1 MRWAWPTTSRH
12 MTSTATARIS
22 RCPAAT
28 IATQTAP
35 PPANAP
41 VAERK
46 SRPPAAAADLPTGPS
61 ATRTFWSP
69 PPTPSPPPTAPAG
82 AGPPPPPGPRLRVVP
97 HADISADGAAAL
109 PVIAPPPRPAD
120 ARLKIVVLGALSAIR
135 GAALL
140 EAGALQAARRQA
152 PVEFHL
158 LGYGYRHLQTQP
170 RARLTVHG
178 AYEDPDLPG
187 LLHWLQPDLVWFP
200 ALWPETYSYTLS
212 AALQAGLPVVAPD
225 LGAFAE
231 RLAGRPWSRAM
242 PRDTTPPHLLPTF
255 LAPRHRPT
263 LAAPP
268 APHPPRQRRLALP
281 PALPARTA
289 RHRRAQPAGA

>member
-1 MRWAWPTTSRH
+1 MRWAWPTTSRR

-41 VAERK
+41 VAGRK
-46 SRPPAAAADLPTGPS
+46 TRPPAAAAALPTGAN
-61 ATRTFWSP
+61 ATGTFWSP
-69 PPTPSPPPTAPAG
+69 RATCWSRATTPPGAWPPSPRA
-82 AGPPPPPGPRLRVVP
+82 PRLRVVP
-97 HADISADGAAAL
+97 HADISADGPAAL
-109 PVIAPPPRPAD
+109 PVIAPAPRAAD
-120 ARLKIVVLGALSAIR
+120 ARLKIVVLGALSAIK
-135 GAALL
+135 GADLL
-140 EAGALQAARRQA
+140 EAVALQAARRQA

-212 AALQAGLPVVAPD
+212 
-225 LGAFAE
+225 
-231 RLAGRPWSRAM
+231 
-242 PRDTTPPHLLPTF
+242 
-255 LAPRHRPT
+255 
-263 LAAPP
+263 
-268 APHPPRQRRLALP
+268 
-281 PALPARTA
+281 
-289 RHRRAQPAGA
+289 

>member
-46 SRPPAAAADLPTGPS
+46 SRPPAAAAALPTGAS
-61 ATRTFWSP
+61 ATGTFLSP
-69 PPTPSPPPTAPAG
+69 RATCRSRAP
-82 AGPPPPPGPRLRVVP
+82 
-97 HADISADGAAAL
+97 
-109 PVIAPPPRPAD
+109 PPPRPSD
-120 ARLKIVVLGALSAIR
+120 ARLKIVVLGALSAIK
-135 GAALL
+135 GADLL
-140 EAGALQAARRQA
+140 EAVALQAARRQA

-200 ALWPETYSYTLS
+200 ALWPETY
-212 AALQAGLPVVAPD
+212 
-225 LGAFAE
+225 
-231 RLAGRPWSRAM
+231 
-242 PRDTTPPHLLPTF
+242 
-255 LAPRHRPT
+255 
-263 LAAPP
+263 
-268 APHPPRQRRLALP
+268 
-281 PALPARTA
+281 
-289 RHRRAQPAGA
+289 